1 MFHRHSKFIIIDEGH
16 VTVVVEAQSGDSAP
30 TEPYKDLFYAQLSLV
45 DVVATK
51 LGWLQSSKV
60 VMYRQFIQ
68 SRDISSEV
76 AWPVS
81 LYHVQAREMSQG
93 WATKFPPTTFP
104 PVQQSN

>member
-1 MFHRHSKFIIIDEGH
+1 M
-16 VTVVVEAQSGDSAP
+16 
-30 TEPYKDLFYAQLSLV
+30 
-45 DVVATK
+45 ATK

-93 WATKFPPTTFP
+93 WATKLDLAFNNVKPKDWYFVLDLVRFRTGL
-104 PVQQSN
+104 SYE

>member
-16 VTVVVEAQSGDSAP
+16 VTVVVEAQSGYSAP
-30 TEPYKDLFYAQLSLV
+30 TEPYRDPFYAQLKLV
-45 DVVATK
+45 DVVAST

-81 LYHVQAREMSQG
+81 LYHVQVQDMSQG
-93 WATKFPPTTFP
+93 RMY
-104 PVQQSN
+104 N